1 MYSTM
6 VRKQSRSGA
15 VLLCLL
21 MLAPS
26 LSALEKGIE
35 LGKEKLWGQM
45 ISLEGVIKVPGRW
58 GFQDLALASGEYS
71 PDSATD
77 LLMHFDA
84 AADRDATNG
93 WKIGNPGPL
102 LSSSIAVM
110 GEASAAFTGS
120 RQGVSLQP
128 PADGLF
134 AAGTVWEDFTIEF
147 WLYPATLSDGESV
160 FSWSASVRQGAGKD
174 ARFSAQGFRCF
185 LRDRKLI
192 WEFQNLFV
200 LPTGERLPVTLVGTR
215 QLLPRVWHH
224 HVLRF
229 DSHEGLLEYRIDDA
243 PEAILHTTDT
253 GREGGS
259 IAVPAAGD
267 AYAGPLVI
275 GAGLTGFL
283 DELRVSRRYVADP
296 VLSPLLGTTG
306 SATSG
311 IIDLGSSSTRI
322 SRIDAV
328 ASVPGDSS
336 VEYFYQTA
344 DSWGGRQL
352 LKSST
357 DWIPFA
363 PGTDFKDTLRARY
376 IQLRVELFPDGTRTH
391 SPRVSDLTVVVE
403 PNVPP
408 APPAG
413 LTVTP
418 GNGKVTLTWRKVND
432 LDLKGYM
439 VYYGNAPHTYLGTGA
454 VQGDSP
460 IDAGTATTIVID
472 GLDNGSLYYFAVA
485 AYDTSEPRQLSEFS
499 PEASGRPSRIYK

>member
-1 MYSTM
+1 
-6 VRKQSRSGA
+6 
-15 VLLCLL
+15 

-26 LSALEKGIE
+26 LAALEKSIE
-35 LGKEKLWGQM
+35 LGKDKLWGGM
-45 ISLEGVIKVPGRW
+45 TSLEGVTKVPGRW
-58 GFQDLALASGEYS
+58 GFQDLALASGEYA

-77 LLMHFDA
+77 LLLHFDA
-84 AADRDATNG
+84 AASRDATGG
-93 WKIGNPGPL
+93 WQIGSPGLL
-102 LSSSIAVM
+102 LSTSTAVM

-120 RQGVSLQP
+120 RQGVSLLP

-134 AAGTVWEDFTIEF
+134 AAGAVWEDFTIEF
-147 WLYPATLSDGESV
+147 WFYPAALSDGESIL
-160 FSWSASVRQGAGKD
+160 SWSAARRPGTGQD
-174 ARFSAQGFRCF
+174 ARLSAQGFRCF
-185 LRDRKLI
+185 LHDRKLI
-192 WEFQNLFV
+192 WEFQNFFA

-224 HVLRF
+224 HMLRF
-229 DSHEGLLEYRIDDA
+229 DSHEGLLEYRIDNA

-259 IAVPAAGD
+259 IAVPSAGE

-283 DELRVSRRYVADP
+283 DELRVSRRFVTDP

-311 IIDLGSSSTRI
+311 IIDLGFSSTRI

-328 ASVPGDSS
+328 ATVPGDSS

-344 DSWGGRQL
+344 DSWSGKQL
-352 LKSST
+352 LKGST
-357 DWIPFA
+357 DWIPFT
-363 PGTDFKDTLRARY
+363 PGTDFKDTLKARY

-391 SPRVSDLTVVVE
+391 SPRVSDLAVVFE

-413 LTVTP
+413 LMVTP
-418 GNGKVTLTWRKVND
+418 GNGKVTLTWRKLND

-439 VYYGNAPHTYLGTGA
+439 VYYGSAPHTYLGTGA

-460 IDAGTATTIVID
+460 IDAGSVTTIEID

-485 AYDTSEPRQLSEFS
+485 AYDNSEPRQLSEFS